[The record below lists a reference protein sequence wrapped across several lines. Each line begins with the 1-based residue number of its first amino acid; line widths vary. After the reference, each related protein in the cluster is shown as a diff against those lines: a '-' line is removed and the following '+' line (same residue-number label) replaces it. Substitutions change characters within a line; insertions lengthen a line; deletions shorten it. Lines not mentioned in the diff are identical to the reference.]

1 MLVRVL
7 YTRPDASPRLP
18 FQGRWILRSEIQRG
32 SRIRGLRQHR
42 PRHGHAALRMSF
54 ARICGLC
61 PAAAD
66 ALSTIQ
72 QKSEIRTYSR
82 AASAKPNS
90 FSKQFDFAFS

>member
-18 FQGRWILRSEIQRG
+18 FQGRWILRSKIQRG
-32 SRIRGLRQHR
+32 SRIRGLRPCFLPLHK
-42 PRHGHAALRMSF
+42 PNSAVEF
-54 ARICGLC
+54 ARIRGLRRQ
-61 PAAAD
+61 
-66 ALSTIQ
+66 LLVTKKTVRGI
-72 QKSEIRTYSR
+72 EIRTYLR